1 MSMGGGESHT
11 TTTQELSP
19 EQRALIAPVIP
30 IAQRYLANPPS
41 LYPKSGIAPF
51 NPLQQQAQQMTVS
64 AANSMLPQ
72 LNKLPGQVNSINAGY
87 AAMAPQYSKLMGQ
100 NDFLTS
106 GAVLRPESNPALQG
120 AIEAASRPTIDNF
133 NNSILP
139 GLKSDAL
146 TAGGFGGTRQGIG
159 EGLAAKGAT
168 QTIGD
173 IAARMANENYQAG
186 LGAMTQG
193 FGNANNLL
201 AGQQGALSGQQNL
214 AQNTGNILSQTLLPA
229 QLKESVG
236 AQQGAMQQ
244 AQLSEQVQ
252 KYVNQQMIPFSA
264 AQDVAAMAFGMPG
277 GTTNSTSTQPGNPM
291 VGAQMATGA
300 LSMLPMLAGS
310 SDRRLKENVIKVKT
324 LLDGLIVYV
333 FNYIG
338 HVGRTIGLMADEVGG
353 VYPEAVFDDSNG
365 YKKVRYLCIPTWVG
379 MDMRMEQGAY

>member
-30 IAQRYLANPPS
+30 IAQNYLAAPPQP
-41 LYPKSGIAPF
+41 YPGSGIASF
-51 NPLQQQAQQMTVS
+51 NPLQRQAQDMTVS

-72 LNKLPGQVNSINAGY
+72 LNKLPGQVTNMNAAYSGLN
-87 AAMAPQYSKLMGQ
+87 PQYNQLIGE
-100 NDFLTS
+100 NNFLTS

-120 AIEAASRPTIDNF
+120 AIEAASRPTIENF

-139 GLKSDAL
+139 GLKSDAIS
-146 TAGGFGGTRQGIG
+146 AGGFGGTRQGIG
-159 EGLAAKGAT
+159 EGLAAQGAT

-173 IAARMANENYQAG
+173 IAAQMANTNYQAG

-193 FGNANNLL
+193 FGNAANFMSGKQNTL
-201 AGQQGALSGQQNL
+201 AGQQSL
-214 AQNTGNILSQTLLPA
+214 AANTGNILSQTLLPA
-229 QLKESVG
+229 QLKDAVG

-244 AQLSEQVQ
+244 ALLSEQVQ

-264 AQDVAAMAFGMPG
+264 AQDVASMAFGMPG
-277 GTTNSTSTQPGNPM
+277 GTTNSTSTQPGNSM
-291 VGAQMATGA
+291 VGMQMAGGA

-324 LLDGLIVYV
+324 LLDGLVVYA

-338 HVGRTIGLMADEVGG
+338 HVGRTLGLMADEVER
-353 VYPEAVFDDSNG
+353 VYPDAVFVDSKG
-365 YKKVRYLCIPTWVG
+365 YRKVRYLAIPTWVG
-379 MDMRMEQGAY
+379 MEQGAH